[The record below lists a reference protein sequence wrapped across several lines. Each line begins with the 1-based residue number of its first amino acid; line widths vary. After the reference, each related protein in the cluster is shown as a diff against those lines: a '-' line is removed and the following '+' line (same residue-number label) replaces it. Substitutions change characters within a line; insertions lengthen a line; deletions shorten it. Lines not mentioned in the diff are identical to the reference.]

1 MTEVLLLCNGGEVT
15 SIDDISCTHVNL
27 TTCPDGTPL
36 GAQKRPKKNLFTR
49 TFSSSKFSRKSRKT
63 LELNAT
69 QLSFGEPSAVDGKDK
84 LNASCFPDISLNPV
98 PTNNHKLSCDI
109 AGASRRT
116 SVAAVAVVDE
126 STVADRL
133 EGPAK
138 AWVVKAEWFWTSVQ
152 KEISLG
158 EKEYLFDDVS
168 NF

>member
-15 SIDDISCTHVNL
+15 SIDDISCTHV
-27 TTCPDGTPL
+27 
-36 GAQKRPKKNLFTR
+36 
-49 TFSSSKFSRKSRKT
+49 
-63 LELNAT
+63 
-69 QLSFGEPSAVDGKDK
+69 
-84 LNASCFPDISLNPV
+84 
-98 PTNNHKLSCDI
+98 
-109 AGASRRT
+109 
-116 SVAAVAVVDE
+116 VVDE